1 MNFTNF
7 KKRINAITSFAIVPL
22 LIALALSAAV
32 KAQNSNEQSVVGK
45 KTKII
50 NQVVSASITKDATE
64 VESPV
69 ISPTIALYFDPQQG
83 ASSDDL
89 IKLSLTSSR
98 DLAAARLDID
108 RARARLRQA
117 GLRPNPTID
126 FEQTTGRLTGSPGE
140 RSTSIGAALPLEIG
154 GRRQRRIEL
163 AQAELAAA
171 EAEFA
176 DRQRR
181 LGGEVLALYTEA
193 LAALRELDTTE
204 GLVNLDLQTVKFV
217 QTRVNEGE
225 TAPLELNLLQVEVER
240 LRSRRILLEG
250 RLRGSLVRLKTLVGV
265 DMNEPLRLREDLANP
280 ISLREPTGSVETAIE
295 VALRTRPDVLLA
307 RLNEEAARA
316 GLRLA
321 NAQAKPDVTVS
332 ARYTQDRS
340 ITDLPEPFNPI
351 SDSGR
356 TLAFGVSIGI
366 PVFNKNQGAK
376 VEAAVAI
383 TQAQTRR
390 EFAEQ
395 TVRGEVTDAFT
406 RFEAARTAA
415 LSFQQGVIARSMENI
430 RVIRASYEL
439 GAFTIS
445 DLIAEQR
452 RLVDSQREL
461 TELLTER
468 YRALADLQTA
478 IGIPVK

>member
-7 KKRINAITSFAIVPL
+7 KKCINAITSFGLLPL
-22 LIALALSAAV
+22 LIALAMSTV
-32 KAQNSNEQSVVGK
+32 IKAQNANEQSVVGK
-45 KTKII
+45 KIEVI
-50 NQVVSASITKDATE
+50 NQVASVDKTKDATE
-64 VESPV
+64 VENRA
-69 ISPTIALYFDPQQG
+69 ISPTVALYFDPQQG
-83 ASSDDL
+83 SSSDDL

-98 DLAAARLDID
+98 ELAAARLDID

-126 FEQTTGRLTGSPGE
+126 FEQTTGRLSGSPGE
-140 RSTSIGAALPLEIG
+140 RSTSIGVALPLEIG

-181 LGGEVLALYTEA
+181 LGGEVLALFTEA
-193 LAALRELDTTE
+193 LAALRELETTE
-204 GLVNLDLQTVKFV
+204 GLINLDLQTVKFV
-217 QTRVNEGE
+217 QARVNEGE
-225 TAPLELNLLQVEVER
+225 TAPLELNLLQAEVER

-250 RLRGSLVRLKTLVGV
+250 RLQGSLIRLKTLVGM
-265 DMNEPLRLREDLANP
+265 DINEPLRLREDLANP
-280 ISLREPTGSVETAIE
+280 ISLRQPTGSVETLIE

-332 ARYTQDRS
+332 ARYNQDRR
-340 ITDLPEPFNPI
+340 ITDLPQPFEPI

-366 PVFNKNQGAK
+366 PVFNKNQGATI
-376 VEAAVAI
+376 EAAVAI

-390 EFAEQ
+390 EFVERA
-395 TVRGEVTDAFT
+395 VRGEVTDAFT
-406 RFEAARTAA
+406 RFQAARTAA
-415 LSFQQGVIARSMENI
+415 VNFEQSVITRSMENI

-445 DLIAEQR
+445 ELIAEQR
-452 RLVDSQREL
+452 RLVELQREL

>member
-1 MNFTNF
+1 M
-7 KKRINAITSFAIVPL
+7 
-22 LIALALSAAV
+22 
-32 KAQNSNEQSVVGK
+32 
-45 KTKII
+45 KT
-50 NQVVSASITKDATE
+50 
-64 VESPV
+64 SPV
-69 ISPTIALYFDPQQG
+69 RFLC
-83 ASSDDL
+83 AS
-89 IKLSLTSSR
+89 R
-98 DLAAARLDID
+98 
-108 RARARLRQA
+108 
-117 GLRPNPTID
+117 
-126 FEQTTGRLTGSPGE
+126 
-140 RSTSIGAALPLEIG
+140 
-154 GRRQRRIEL
+154 
-163 AQAELAAA
+163 
-171 EAEFA
+171 
-176 DRQRR
+176 
-181 LGGEVLALYTEA
+181 
-193 LAALRELDTTE
+193 
-204 GLVNLDLQTVKFV
+204 
-217 QTRVNEGE
+217 
-225 TAPLELNLLQVEVER
+225 
-240 LRSRRILLEG
+240 
-250 RLRGSLVRLKTLVGV
+250 
-265 DMNEPLRLREDLANP
+265 
-280 ISLREPTGSVETAIE
+280 SVETAIE
-295 VALRTRPDVLLA
+295 VALRTRPDVQAA
-307 RLNEEAARA
+307 RLTEEAARA

-321 NAQAKPDVTVS
+321 DAQAKPDVTVS
-332 ARYTQDRS
+332 ARYLTDRS
-340 ITDLPEPFNPI
+340 ITDLPEPLTPFA
-351 SDSGR
+351 DKDR

-415 LSFQQGVIARSMENI
+415 LSFQQGVIVRSMENI